1 MPSPGGPH
9 QRARRPTSPAR
20 FVIAVG
26 SGKGGVGKSTISLNL
41 ALALAES
48 GKAVCLLDAD
58 LYGPNIPLMVGL
70 TRKEWTGDWTLARK
84 GKQQTIQPVERYGL
98 KIMSAG
104 FLLGEDQPMILEALI
119 VRALLM
125 QLTHQVAWGN
135 PDYLIIDLPPGTADL
150 QQNLLHDL
158 QLSGVVLI
166 VTPQDVAHL
175 DGKKALQ
182 HFRRAGVPILGAIE
196 NMSGFLCP
204 HCGQPVDIFA
214 RVSAARAIW
223 GMDIEKL
230 GAIPLD
236 PLVSQSGDRAHPL
249 LIAHPRSVQAAAFRH
264 IAQQLAAKLE
274 GAPQ

>member
-1 MPSPGGPH
+1 MQMPGPGE
-9 QRARRPTSPAR
+9 QRREDEQPAR
-20 FVIAVG
+20 FIIAVG
-26 SGKGGVGKSTISLNL
+26 SGKGGVGKSTVSLNL
-41 ALALAES
+41 ALALAAS
-48 GKAVCLLDAD
+48 GKSVGLLDAD

-70 TRKEWTGDWTLARK
+70 TRKEWTGDWTLARR
-84 GKQQTIQPVERYGL
+84 GKQQIIQPVERYGL

-104 FLLGEDQPMILEALI
+104 FLLGEDQPMILEAQI

-125 QLTHQVAWGN
+125 QLTQQVAWGD
-135 PDYLIIDLPPGTADL
+135 PDYLLIDLPPGTADL

-158 QLSGVVLI
+158 RLSGVVLV

-182 HFRRAGVPILGAIE
+182 HYRRAGVPVLGAIE

-214 RVSAARAIW
+214 RVSEARAIW
-223 GMDIEKL
+223 AMDVEKL

-236 PLVSQSGDRAHPL
+236 PLVSQSGDGARPL
-249 LIAHPRSVQAAAFRH
+249 LIAHPRSAQAEAFRQ
-264 IAQQLAAKLE
+264 IAQKLAAKLE
-274 GAPQ
+274 AAGGA